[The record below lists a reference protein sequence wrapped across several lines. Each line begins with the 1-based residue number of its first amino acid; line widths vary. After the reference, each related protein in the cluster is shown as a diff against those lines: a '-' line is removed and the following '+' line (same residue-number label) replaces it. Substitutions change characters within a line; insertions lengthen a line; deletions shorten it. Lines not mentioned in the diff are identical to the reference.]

1 MASEAK
7 TTTTTTATATARM
20 RVASM
25 PRPIITA
32 PLSRVK
38 RQSSS
43 IGRWYIILLSA
54 ILAVGVVAP
63 MTVMLMLDLA
73 TLPSSN
79 GVLNRGGSEHNGIQ
93 SSLRHQS
100 TAEVVTPSDDAVA
113 SARGLSIHTPLG
125 DIRIHFTPELSGP
138 SSIQYIVDVVRQ
150 AQLMAIE
157 ESMKDQRRRM
167 LREVGYKC
175 TKCNFYRAETNLLLQ
190 GTIDDAYFPTNVEL
204 GPCPDKDHV
213 SKLRCPEH
221 DPNCG
226 CHGPIMTRGMV
237 GWAGGHVRL
246 VDMLV

>member
-1 MASEAK
+1 
-7 TTTTTTATATARM
+7 
-20 RVASM
+20 
-25 PRPIITA
+25 
-32 PLSRVK
+32 
-38 RQSSS
+38 
-43 IGRWYIILLSA
+43 
-54 ILAVGVVAP
+54 
-63 MTVMLMLDLA
+63 MLFMLA

-79 GVLNRGGSEHNGIQ
+79 DIINRGGSEHNEIQ

-100 TAEVVTPSDDAVA
+100 NAEVATPSDDAVA
-113 SARGLSIHTPLG
+113 SAQGLSIHTPLG

-157 ESMKDQRRRM
+157 ESMKGQGRRM
-167 LREVGYKC
+167 IREVGYKC

-190 GTIDDAYFPTNVEL
+190 GTMGDAYFPTNVEL

-213 SKLRCPEH
+213 SKLQCPEH

-237 GWAGGHVRL
+237 GWAGGQGGPDFFINTFVSCSSPKLAVAHCPIKLYFCLAHPSFRAL
-246 VDMLV
+246 MANESRILSPSR